1 MTLFPVAPAY
11 AGLYMKCMPD
21 TDPYHVSWPLTAGG
35 QSRRNAKRVLY
46 LSLMVLLHNYQ
57 RAAVINILPPR
68 CIIPGAKIT
77 YFTIFVPM
85 RFKSLILL
93 TAILLLKV
101 NHAAADGYVPAS
113 VLGSGQWI
121 KIGVTEAGIYRLD
134 YSRIRAMGITD
145 PANLVLYGN
154 NRGQLSFYNDGTAP
168 DDLRKIAVHAET
180 GSDGIFNEGDYL
192 LFYAEGTNRWIFDG
206 TEMTYRFVR
215 HFYSDT
221 AWYFMTSQPG
231 GMLRAVTEVTPAE
244 PFDRSSQATDV
255 TFRHE
260 IEAVNLIRSGREW
273 YQKVVPGT
281 ENDVGPE
288 FTDLLPG
295 ERIRYSVR
303 VLGRSDSGSTFTLK
317 QGSQE
322 LKMISLPAVN
332 MTDLNGIFA
341 SVATVAD
348 SCLPDSPAPSFSLT
362 WSSGGNLAATGY
374 IDYVEFRARA
384 GLQYRARQLFI
395 TDTRT
400 VAPGAVTR
408 FTVGGSSSLKV
419 WDVTDPFAPRII
431 QTSQAS
437 GSTLFTAATDT
448 LRKFVAFETGNL
460 KNPVTEAVAVPNQD
474 LHSLAPADM
483 IIVTHPLFESYARR
497 VAELHLADD
506 GTTSVVVTPGQIY
519 NEFSGG
525 VPDAAAIRNF
535 VRMMRD
541 RGAGT
546 PTPLRYLLLFGDGS
560 YDNRRA
566 PPGNTAF
573 IPTWQS
579 VNSHTGV
586 LSFTSDDFYGLL
598 DDGEG
603 EAEGLLD
610 IGIGRLPA
618 SDTASAGVMV
628 RKITSYMSS
637 AAMGSWRNVLCL
649 VADDE
654 DSNLHMNDAEGLAST
669 AAAAAP
675 SLMTEKIYLDSY
687 RQITTV
693 TGSSYPDA
701 VRAVDDRMAAGCLI
715 MNYVGHGNETG
726 LAHERVIRTDNINS
740 WENYGMLPLFITA
753 TCEFSRFDDVDIS
766 QATGLVSAKTSAGEV
781 VLLNPHGGGIA
792 LMSTT
797 RVVYSAPNYILNRN
811 IYDYAFETAPDGRS
825 MRLGDII
832 RLAKV
837 NAGTGMNK
845 RNFLLLGDP
854 ALRLAWPVQGKVVTD
869 SINGVSVE
877 QPTDTLKALSSVTV
891 SGHLEDNEGNLLSG
905 FNGTIWPTVLDK
917 SSHVTTLANDGG
929 TPMTY
934 PVAGNILFRGTATV
948 TEGRFSFSFMVP
960 LEINYSYGKGSIIY
974 YARDEDSDI
983 NGSYGGITVGGFSA
997 LNSDDTEGP
1006 VIRLFMNDT
1015 LFNDGGITDT
1025 SPILLALLSDESGI
1039 NATGTGIGHDIIAWL
1054 DDDMADAVV
1063 LNSLFSNDVGTHH
1076 AGRLSYP
1083 MVITDRGKHTLS
1095 LRAWD
1100 NLNNPTVAT
1109 LEFVVETDGLFRL
1122 TDLLAFPNPAAGAVN
1137 FTAGHNRPG
1146 TEMDVTITVFNS
1158 NGSTVRVLN
1167 EKIFTAGYALPDIPW
1182 DGCDARGGR
1191 LARGLYLWRAE
1202 AVTSEGEKSSA
1213 TGRIIIL

>member
-1 MTLFPVAPAY
+1 MSINVI
-11 AGLYMKCMPD
+11 
-21 TDPYHVSWPLTAGG
+21 
-35 QSRRNAKRVLY
+35 RVLY
-46 LSLMVLLHNYQ
+46 LSLMILLRNYQ
-57 RAAVINILPPR
+57 RAGVINILSPG

-77 YFTIFVPM
+77 YFTIFALM
-85 RFKSLILL
+85 RLKSLLLL
-93 TAILLLKV
+93 TAILLPEV
-101 NHAAADGYVPAS
+101 HNAAADGYASAS
-113 VLGSGQWI
+113 VLSSGQWI
-121 KIGVTEAGIYRLD
+121 KIGVTEAGVYRLD

-145 PANLVLYGN
+145 PGSVVLYGN
-154 NRGQLSFYNDGTAP
+154 NMGQLSFYNDGTAP
-168 DDLRKIAVHAET
+168 DDLRKIAVRTET

-192 LFYAEGTNRWIFDG
+192 LFYAEGTHRWVFDKAEG
-206 TEMTYRFVR
+206 TYRFLR

-221 AWYFMTSQPG
+221 AWYFMTSEPG
-231 GMLRAVTEVTPAE
+231 GALQAVTESVPSQTVNM
-244 PFDRSSQATDV
+244 SSQATDV

-273 YQKVVPGT
+273 YQQVVSGT
-281 ENDVGPE
+281 ENDVGPR
-288 FTDLLPG
+288 FTDLVPG
-295 ERIRYSVR
+295 ERIRYRAR
-303 VLGRSDSGSTFTLK
+303 VLGRSDSGSSFTLK
-317 QGSQE
+317 QGSEE
-322 LKMISLPAVN
+322 LNRITVAPVN

-362 WSSGGNLAATGY
+362 WSSDGNPAATGY
-374 IDYVEFRARA
+374 IDYIDFLARA
-384 GLQYRARQLFI
+384 ELQYRAAQLFI
-395 TDTRT
+395 CDTRT
-400 VAPGAVTR
+400 VATAGVTR

-419 WDVTDPFAPRII
+419 WDVTDPFAPRIME
-431 QTSQAS
+431 TTQAS

-448 LRKFVAFETGNL
+448 LRKFVAFATENL
-460 KNPVTEAVAVPNQD
+460 KQPVTEAVAVPNQD
-474 LHSLAPADM
+474 LHSLDPADM
-483 IIVTHPLFESYARR
+483 IIVTHPLFEPHAGKL
-497 VAELHLADD
+497 AELHMSDD
-506 GTTSVVVTPGQIY
+506 GTTSIVVTPGQIY

-525 VPDAAAIRNF
+525 IPDAAAIRNF
-535 VRMMRD
+535 VRMIREK
-541 RGAGT
+541 GAES
-546 PTPLRYLLLFGDGS
+546 PSPLRYLLLFGDGS
-560 YDNRRA
+560 YDNKTA

-598 DDGEG
+598 DEGEG

-618 SDTASAGVMV
+618 ADTASAGVML
-628 RKITSYMSS
+628 RKIASYLSS

-687 RQITTV
+687 RQVTTV

-726 LAHERVIRTDNINS
+726 LAHERVIRVDNINS

-766 QATGLVSAKTSAGEV
+766 QGTGFVTAKTSAGEM

-854 ALRLAWPVQGKVVTD
+854 ALRLAWPVQGRVVTD
-869 SINGVSVE
+869 SINGLSVE
-877 QPTDTLKALSSVTV
+877 YATDTLKALSSVAV

-905 FNGTIWPTVLDK
+905 FNGTVWPTVLDK

-929 TPMTY
+929 MPMTY

-960 LEINYSYGKGSIIY
+960 LDINYSYGKGSIIY
-974 YARDEDSDI
+974 YARDGNSDI
-983 NGSYGGITVGGFSA
+983 NGSFREITVGGFSGI
-997 LNSDDTEGP
+997 NSNDTVGP
-1006 VIRLFMNDT
+1006 LIRLFMNDT

-1025 SPILLALLSDESGI
+1025 SPTLLAMLSDESGI

-1054 DDDMADAVV
+1054 DDNMADAVV
-1063 LNSLFSNDVGTHH
+1063 LNSLFRSDIGTPN
-1076 AGRLSYP
+1076 AGSLTYP
-1083 MVITDRGKHTLS
+1083 MITADKGKHTLS

-1100 NLNNPTVAT
+1100 NLNNPSVAT
-1109 LEFVVETDGLFRL
+1109 LEFVVETDGIFRL
-1122 TDLLAFPNPAAGAVN
+1122 TDLLAFPNPAAGDVK
-1137 FTAGHNRPG
+1137 FTAGHNRPA
-1146 TEMDVTITVFNS
+1146 TDMDVTITVFNS
-1158 NGSTVRVLN
+1158 SGSSVRVLR
-1167 EKIFTAGYALPDIPW
+1167 EKIFTGGYALPDIPW
-1182 DGCDARGGR
+1182 DGCDAKGSR

-1202 AVTSEGEKSSA
+1202 AVTSEGEKSAA

>member
-1 MTLFPVAPAY
+1 
-11 AGLYMKCMPD
+11 
-21 TDPYHVSWPLTAGG
+21 
-35 QSRRNAKRVLY
+35 
-46 LSLMVLLHNYQ
+46 MVLFRNYQ
-57 RAAVINILPPR
+57 RAGVINILSPG
-68 CIIPGAKIT
+68 CIITGAKIT
-77 YFTIFVPM
+77 YFTIFAVM
-85 RFKSLILL
+85 RLKSLILL
-93 TAILLLKV
+93 TVILLLTV
-101 NHAAADGYVPAS
+101 HHAAADGYAPAS
-113 VLGSGQWI
+113 VLGSGNWI
-121 KIGVTEAGIYRLD
+121 KIGVTEAGVYRLD
-134 YSRIRAMGITD
+134 YSRIRSMGITD
-145 PANLVLYGN
+145 PGSAALYGN
-154 NRGQLSFYNDGTAP
+154 NRGQLSFYNDGSAP

-180 GSDGIFNEGDYL
+180 GSDGIFNDGDYL
-192 LFYAEGTNRWIFDG
+192 LFYAEGTHRWVYDD
-206 TEMTYRFVR
+206 TQDAYRFVR
-215 HFYSDT
+215 HYYSDT
-221 AWYFMTSQPG
+221 AWYFMTSDPG
-231 GMLRAVTEVTPAE
+231 GVLRAVTDPPPSQTVN
-244 PFDRSSQATDV
+244 RSSQATDV
-255 TFRHE
+255 VFRHE
-260 IEAVNLIRSGREW
+260 TEAVNLIRSGREW
-273 YQKVVPGT
+273 YQQVVPGT
-281 ENDVGPE
+281 QNNVGPG

-295 ERIRYSVR
+295 ERIRYRVR
-303 VLGRSDSGSTFTLK
+303 VLGRSDSGSSFSLK
-317 QGSQE
+317 QGAEE
-322 LKMISLPAVN
+322 LTRIDVPAVN

-348 SCLPDSPAPSFSLT
+348 SCMPDSPAPSFSLT
-362 WSSGGNLAATGY
+362 WSSAGNPAATGY
-374 IDYVEFRARA
+374 IDYVDFLARA
-384 GLQYRARQLFI
+384 GLQYRAAQLFI
-395 TDTRT
+395 SDTRS
-400 VAPGAVTR
+400 VATGGVTR

-419 WDVTDPFAPRII
+419 WDVTDPFAPRIM
-431 QTSQAS
+431 QTSQAA

-448 LRKFVAFETGNL
+448 LRKFVAFEAGSL
-460 KNPVTEAVAVPNQD
+460 KQPVTEAVAVPNQN

-483 IIVTHPLFESYARR
+483 IIVTHPLFETHARR
-497 VAELHLADD
+497 LADLHMADD
-506 GTTSVVVTPGQIY
+506 GTISIVVTPGQIY

-525 VPDAAAIRNF
+525 IPDAAAIRNF
-535 VRMMRD
+535 VRMIRD

-546 PTPLRYLLLFGDGS
+546 TSPLRYLLLFGDGS
-560 YDNRRA
+560 YDNRTA

-598 DDGEG
+598 DNGEG

-618 SDTASAGVMV
+618 ADTASAGVMV
-628 RKITSYMSS
+628 RKIASYMSS
-637 AAMGSWRNVLCL
+637 ATMGSWRNVLCL

-687 RQITTV
+687 RQVTTV

-766 QATGLVSAKTSAGEV
+766 QGTGIVTAKTSAGEM

-854 ALRLAWPVQGKVVTD
+854 ALRLAWPVQGRTVTD
-869 SINGVSVE
+869 SINGLSVE
-877 QPTDTLKALSSVTV
+877 YTTDTLKALSSVTV

-905 FNGTIWPTVLDK
+905 FNGTVWPTVLDK

-934 PVAGNILFRGTATV
+934 PVAGNVLFRGTATV
-948 TEGRFSFSFMVP
+948 TGGRFSFSFMVP
-960 LEINYSYGKGSIIY
+960 LDINYSYGKGSIIY
-974 YARDEDSDI
+974 YARDENSDL
-983 NGSYGGITVGGFSA
+983 NGSFSGITVGGFSGI
-997 LNSDDTEGP
+997 NSNDTEGP

-1015 LFNDGGITDT
+1015 LFNNGGITDT
-1025 SPILLALLSDESGI
+1025 SPTLLALLSDESGI

-1054 DDDMADAVV
+1054 DDDMANAVV
-1063 LNSLFSNDVGTHH
+1063 LNSLYRSDIGTHN
-1076 AGRLSYP
+1076 AGSLIYP
-1083 MVITDRGKHTLS
+1083 MIITGKGKHTQS

-1100 NLNNPTVAT
+1100 NLNNPSVAT
-1109 LEFVVETDGLFRL
+1109 LDFVVETDGLFRL

-1146 TEMDVTITVFNS
+1146 TEIDVTITIFNS
-1158 NGSTVRVLN
+1158 SGSSLRVMR
-1167 EKIFTAGYALPDIPW
+1167 EKIFTVGYALPDIPW
-1182 DGCDARGGR
+1182 DGCDTKGSR
-1191 LARGLYLWRAE
+1191 LARGVYLWRAE
-1202 AVTSEGEKSSA
+1202 AVTSEGEKSAA